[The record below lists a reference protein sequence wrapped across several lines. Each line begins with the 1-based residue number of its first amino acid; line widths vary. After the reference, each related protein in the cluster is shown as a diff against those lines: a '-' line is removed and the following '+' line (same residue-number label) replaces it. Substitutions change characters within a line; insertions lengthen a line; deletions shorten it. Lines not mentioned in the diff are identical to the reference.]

1 MMTMRNLASPLVLR
15 QVLAENGFRFTKSLG
30 QNFLVDENVLDSII
44 SGAEINGESCVLEI
58 GPGFGTLTQRLCM
71 HAKKVVAVEIDSD
84 VIPVLKESTANF
96 ENIRVINA
104 DIMKTDI
111 AALIS
116 DEFGSQKVKVCANL
130 PYYITTPIISSLIKP
145 SLPISD
151 ITIMIQKEV
160 AERLAASPGGKDY
173 GALSVMVGYR
183 AEPELITVVP
193 PSAFMPQ
200 PKVESAVIRLNLRS
214 TPPVDLISEKVFENV
229 VKGAFA
235 LRRKTLVNSL
245 VNGGTL
251 GLSKDEII
259 KILSVAGI
267 DGKRRGETLSMQ
279 EFAAIANEI
288 SRCGG

>member
-1 MMTMRNLASPLVLR
+1 MTMRNLASPLVLR

-44 SGAEINGESCVLEI
+44 SGAQINSESCVLEI

-84 VIPVLKESTANF
+84 VIPVLKESTADF

-116 DEFGSQKVKVCANL
+116 DEFGSKKVKVCANL
-130 PYYITTPIISSLIKP
+130 PYYITTPIIGALIKP

-151 ITIMIQKEV
+151 ITVMIQKEV

-173 GALSVMVGYR
+173 GALSVMVSYR

-200 PKVESAVIRLNLRS
+200 PKVESAVIRLKLRS
-214 TPPVDLISEKVFENV
+214 TLPVDLISEKVFENV

-259 KILSVAGI
+259 KILSGAGI

-288 SRCGG
+288 SRYGG